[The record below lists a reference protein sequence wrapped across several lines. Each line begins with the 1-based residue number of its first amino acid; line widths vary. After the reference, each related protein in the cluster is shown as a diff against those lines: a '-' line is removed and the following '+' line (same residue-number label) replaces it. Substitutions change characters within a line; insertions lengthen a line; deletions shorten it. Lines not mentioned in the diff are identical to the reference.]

1 MNFFLLSFF
10 LLLFGLISSLSS
22 DKLYRNYWGAVFILL
37 YLYILTTINTPDL
50 LGYKNYFKTCS
61 LNLGIEYGSS
71 YEVGFQYLTK
81 FIKSLTESFYIYFLI
96 LAVVNLCLIYGMY
109 SFISKECIY
118 KNPLLLYIYYIS
130 YFGLYYNGIVL
141 RQGLALFLIYFAI
154 LYILSTKYRVS
165 SFFIILL
172 CFLLAITLHSTA
184 ILAILIVLVLLISNI
199 QKQNLM
205 IVLIIGS
212 LIISISGIGNSF
224 MHLLLGDNFME
235 LLHSFGD
242 DGTRKMHKYITQYDR
257 MNYESKISFWQ
268 IYIYVLTLILAIKP
282 PQSYVYYK
290 LMNILLFGVVL
301 NSLLGGITGI
311 SRVIDYF
318 IVPYF
323 ILSYLY
329 CINIRSIYTKYL
341 FSLFVILPQ
350 LYHVVSVNNN
360 NM

>member
-1 MNFFLLSFF
+1 
-10 LLLFGLISSLSS
+10 
-22 DKLYRNYWGAVFILL
+22 
-37 YLYILTTINTPDL
+37 
-50 LGYKNYFKTCS
+50 
-61 LNLGIEYGSS
+61 
-71 YEVGFQYLTK
+71 
-81 FIKSLTESFYIYFLI
+81 
-96 LAVVNLCLIYGMY
+96 
-109 SFISKECIY
+109 
-118 KNPLLLYIYYIS
+118 
-130 YFGLYYNGIVL
+130 
-141 RQGLALFLIYFAI
+141 
-154 LYILSTKYRVS
+154 
-165 SFFIILL
+165 
-172 CFLLAITLHSTA
+172 
-184 ILAILIVLVLLISNI
+184 
-199 QKQNLM
+199 M

-242 DGTRKMHKYITQYDR
+242 
-257 MNYESKISFWQ
+257 
-268 IYIYVLTLILAIKP
+268 LILAIKP

>member
-1 MNFFLLSFF
+1 
-10 LLLFGLISSLSS
+10 
-22 DKLYRNYWGAVFILL
+22 
-37 YLYILTTINTPDL
+37 
-50 LGYKNYFKTCS
+50 
-61 LNLGIEYGSS
+61 
-71 YEVGFQYLTK
+71 
-81 FIKSLTESFYIYFLI
+81 
-96 LAVVNLCLIYGMY
+96 
-109 SFISKECIY
+109 
-118 KNPLLLYIYYIS
+118 
-130 YFGLYYNGIVL
+130 
-141 RQGLALFLIYFAI
+141 
-154 LYILSTKYRVS
+154 
-165 SFFIILL
+165 
-172 CFLLAITLHSTA
+172 
-184 ILAILIVLVLLISNI
+184 
-199 QKQNLM
+199 M

-257 MNYESKISFWQ
+257 LNYESKISFWQ

-318 IVPYF
+318 IIPYF